1 VKVWKGEI
9 QGEEQDNSNFI
20 MTQGEAMTNVVL
32 STTEGIYTVYI
43 DNETGQGTVG
53 NILAV

>member
-1 VKVWKGEI
+1 MKVWKGEI